1 MKILNELGKR
11 ISPPEYWHDDYE
23 QFLEDVL
30 RPAGLSFAEFVEIGY
45 LKGPDRFNLHL
56 VKGFR
61 TPSGKVELKLSQA
74 EKLKLKPL
82 PEYTGLPEEEW
93 AAYPLLLI
101 SAKSPHYLH
110 SSYRWVQKLR
120 QKSPRP
126 EVQIHPDTVQAQGI
140 STGDEVV
147 ISTPYGQIT
156 AAVVTDRVMQGVLCA
171 DIGWWFP
178 REALKP
184 NMSGKNQLQ
193 HTDFNKQAGQRI
205 RYSNLK
211 NILAGRFKTIP
222 VIPYVNKAG
231 N

>member
-11 ISPPEYWHDDYE
+11 ISPPEYWHDDHE

-101 SAKSPHYLH
+101 SAKESLLLAFLLSLGAKAAPEKPASRGTD
-110 SSYRWVQKLR
+110 SSRYG
-120 QKSPRP
+120 PGP
-126 EVQIHPDTVQAQGI
+126 
-140 STGDEVV
+140 GDKYWRRSGYIYSLWSDYAGGCE
-147 ISTPYGQIT
+147 I
-156 AAVVTDRVMQGVLCA
+156 TDRVMQGVLCA

-178 REALKP
+178 
-184 NMSGKNQLQ
+184 G
-193 HTDFNKQAGQRI
+193 GQ
-205 RYSNLK
+205 
-211 NILAGRFKTIP
+211 P
-222 VIPYVNKAG
+222 
-231 N
+231 